1 MINRGNQSND
11 NRADN
16 LYREI
21 FSRNRGLI
29 NEDEQS
35 LLRRSTVAIAGVGGV
50 GGLLA
55 ERLIRIGI
63 GRLKISDPG
72 DFQKSNFN
80 RQYGASMVTLDHNK
94 AEIVSRQLAD
104 INPTAQIVWDKTGIS
119 DESSA
124 NVFIHD
130 ADFIIDEMDFGM
142 FKQSIRLQRAARQQN
157 KYYFFTSAIG
167 FGAMIVIFDPRGLTL
182 EEFDDLPIDVNLDEV
197 EKINVSIERIV
208 PNIPAYLHVSIR
220 EDLED
225 ICAGRRTG
233 PSSSVGVGL
242 ASILAAN
249 EAVNIILRKRDIR
262 VAPLFIQADFMDYNI
277 TVGNIKSETTKNKN
291 RYGDTYQ
298 I

>member
-94 AEIVSRQLAD
+94 AETVSRQLAD

-220 EDLED
+220 EDLAD

>member
-29 NEDEQS
+29 TEDEQS

-94 AEIVSRQLAD
+94 AETVSRQLAD

-220 EDLED
+220 EDLAD

-277 TVGNIKSETTKNKN
+277 TVGNIKNETTKNKN
-291 RYGDTYQ
+291 RYGDAYQ

>member
-94 AEIVSRQLAD
+94 AETVSRQLAD

-220 EDLED
+220 EDLAD

-277 TVGNIKSETTKNKN
+277 TVGNIKNETTKNKN

>member
-1 MINRGNQSND
+1 VINRGNQSND

-29 NEDEQS
+29 TEDEQS

-220 EDLED
+220 EDLAD

>member
-1 MINRGNQSND
+1 VINRGNQSND

-21 FSRNRGLI
+21 FSRNHGLI
-29 NEDEQS
+29 TEDEQS

-94 AEIVSRQLAD
+94 AETVSRQLAD

-220 EDLED
+220 EDLAD